1 MAVKYLVSGGEGALG
16 KTVISMLLQ
25 RGEKVRILM
34 SELSDTRIYRNNPN
48 IEICYGISTD
58 KDSMR
63 EFFELDDPRNAVL
76 FHTDEYV
83 SLSDSTNLTMRRVNV
98 IGAENIV
105 DMCLKRK
112 VGKLVYLSSAYALN
126 PEVSG
131 DSITIHFDRNKVA
144 GEYAK
149 SKAEAAAY
157 VMEKVALNRLNAV
170 MVLPTFIIGPGYSQ
184 DYEINKVLNS
194 YLNNGTIPPKGGGR
208 AFVDV
213 RDVANAMLT
222 LADKGEPGA
231 GYIVSG
237 DYKTSDEFFKDVN
250 DIQGIEAPVKTASK
264 LVMSKSLAKLVDFYY
279 KITHKENPREAYT
292 LFSENPD
299 ARFEDNSKGILPE
312 TTISFKESL
321 NDTIKGAQQGGI
333 QAAAAA
339 VPKSDKK
346 SDGPQGRS
354 EKKTSAE
361 AMEARLKQ
369 TQAVASK
376 SSSETKTPPRT
387 PFARAAAAAEAKAA
401 AEKQEENKSII
412 PQSTLKDPETET
424 KPEPKANSETSFRF
438 GSTPTK
444 FTKAEVPLKSEP
456 KAEPAK
462 PVTPSAVP
470 KSEPVKSII
479 PPLTPPAK
487 EAEPKAAEE
496 PKKEAPKTERPVSSG
511 FPRAAATPSSGFP
524 RAAATPSSAP
534 KAEPAP
540 AAAPVAKAAEP
551 KAAEEPKKE
560 EAPKTER
567 PVSSGFP
574 RAAATPSSAPA
585 APKTERPAS
594 SGFPRAAATP
604 SSGFPR
610 AAATP
615 SSTPKAEP
623 AAPAAAPVAK
633 EAEPKVADAPKA
645 EEAPRTGRPGSTGF
659 PRAAATP
666 SSGFPRAVATPSSGF
681 PRAAATPSSTPK
693 AEPAA
698 PAAAPAVKAAE
709 PKAAEEPK
717 KEDVKKEEA
726 PKTERPG
733 STGFPRAAATPSSG
747 FTKPA
752 DALSSAT
759 AQKKEPTLGSGSFLG
774 DDSKLGGSSL
784 GGESSLGGSSLGGG
798 SLGGGSLGGGSLG
811 SGSLGGGSLGGSTL
825 GGDPSLDGEPSLGGE
840 GLLHSDSSKQS
851 INYAFMS
858 AQAEHNPFKPATSSE
873 PSPFKSAQPAQ
884 ASSGPFKSAQPAEQN
899 PFKPIQSS
907 ASSSNTVPSGP
918 INSAFKPAE
927 SAAPAPKQDPAF
939 SKPQIASFSE
949 ADLSEL
955 EEDIDKFG
963 IPSGPV
969 VPPGIFAPPPKNG
982 RD

>member
-1 MAVKYLVSGGEGALG
+1 MSVKYLVSGGEGALG

-63 EFFELDDPRNAVL
+63 EFFELEDPRSAVL

-131 DSITIHFDRNKVA
+131 DNITIHFDRNKVE

-237 DYKTSDEFFKDVN
+237 DYKTSGEFFQDVN
-250 DIQGIEAPVKTASK
+250 DIQGIEKPMKTASK

-333 QAAAAA
+333 QSSAAAT
-339 VPKSDKK
+339 PKADKK
-346 SDGPQGRS
+346 PDAPAKA
-354 EKKTSAE
+354 EKKTAFD

-369 TQAVASK
+369 SQNVTAKAHTVSANPAEATAQRPAG
-376 SSSETKTPPRT
+376 TRP
-387 PFARAAAAAEAKAA
+387 AAAAAAKAA
-401 AEKQEENKSII
+401 AEEKEDENKSIM
-412 PQSTLKDPETET
+412 PQSSLKDPETES
-424 KPEPKANSETSFRF
+424 KADEPKLNSETTFRF
-438 GSTPTK
+438 GGTPTK
-444 FTKAEVPLKSEP
+444 FTTAEP
-456 KAEPAK
+456 KKSIIPGKDDAKAAPAEKKA
-462 PVTPSAVP
+462 
-470 KSEPVKSII
+470 EPVKSII
-479 PPLTPPAK
+479 PDTPKAPSPSPFRNSD
-487 EAEPKAAEE
+487 EPKA
-496 PKKEAPKTERPVSSG
+496 EAPKAERPVSSG
-511 FPRAAATPSSGFP
+511 FPRAAATPSSAPAAPRTERPASAGFP

-534 KAEPAP
+534 
-540 AAAPVAKAAEP
+540 AAPK
-551 KAAEEPKKE
+551 AEEPKA
-560 EAPKTER
+560 EAPKAEEPKVEAPKVER

-585 APKTERPAS
+585 APKAEEPKAEAPKAEEPKAEAPKTERPAT

-604 SSGFPR
+604 SSAPAAPRAERPASAGFPR

-615 SSTPKAEP
+615 SS
-623 AAPAAAPVAK
+623 
-633 EAEPKVADAPKA
+633 APKA
-645 EEAPRTGRPGSTGF
+645 ERPGAGF
-659 PRAAATP
+659 PKA
-666 SSGFPRAVATPSSGF
+666 
-681 PRAAATPSSTPK
+681 SSTPK
-693 AEPAA
+693 DD
-698 PAAAPAVKAAE
+698 
-709 PKAAEEPK
+709 PKP
-717 KEDVKKEEA
+717 
-726 PKTERPG
+726 
-733 STGFPRAAATPSSG
+733 
-747 FTKPA
+747 
-752 DALSSAT
+752 
-759 AQKKEPTLGSGSFLG
+759 
-774 DDSKLGGSSL
+774 SSL
-784 GGESSLGGSSLGGG
+784 GGDSLGGGSSLGGSSLGGG
-798 SLGGGSLGGGSLG
+798 SLGGGS
-811 SGSLGGGSLGGSTL
+811 
-825 GGDPSLDGEPSLGGE
+825 GE
-840 GLLHSDSSKQS
+840 GRLHSSDSSAQS
-851 INYAFMS
+851 ITAQFLS
-858 AQAEHNPFKPATSSE
+858 AQAANNNAFKPAQSNEPSPFKPATATNTGSAKAEPGNPFKPA
-873 PSPFKSAQPAQ
+873 PSAAPAQ
-884 ASSGPFKSAQPAEQN
+884 KPETSN
-899 PFKPIQSS
+899 PF
-907 ASSSNTVPSGP
+907 GG
-918 INSAFKPAE
+918 AFKPAE
-927 SAAPAPKQDPAF
+927 PAKAEPAAPSAPTYGFKSAAPITPAAPIETKKEPLITEPTDD
-939 SKPQIASFSE
+939 SFF
-949 ADLSEL
+949 D
-955 EEDIDKFG
+955 DIDEEFNKFNA
-963 IPSGPV
+963 IANSTNDSGPA
-969 VPPGIFAPPPKNG
+969 VPPGIFAPPPGN
-982 RD
+982 R

>member
-1 MAVKYLVSGGEGALG
+1 MSVKYLVSGGEGALG

-63 EFFELDDPRNAVL
+63 EFFELEDPRSAVL

-131 DSITIHFDRNKVA
+131 DNITIHFDRNKVE

-237 DYKTSDEFFKDVN
+237 DYKTSGEFFQDVN
-250 DIQGIEAPVKTASK
+250 DIQGIEKPMKTASK

-312 TTISFKESL
+312 TTISFKDSL

-333 QAAAAA
+333 QSSAAAT
-339 VPKSDKK
+339 PKADKK
-346 SDGPQGRS
+346 PDAPAKA
-354 EKKTSAE
+354 EKKTAFD

-369 TQAVASK
+369 SQNVTAKAHTVSANPAEATAQRPAG
-376 SSSETKTPPRT
+376 TRP
-387 PFARAAAAAEAKAA
+387 AAAAAAKAA
-401 AEKQEENKSII
+401 AEEKEDENKSIM
-412 PQSTLKDPETET
+412 PQSSLKDPETES
-424 KPEPKANSETSFRF
+424 KADEPKLNSETTFRF
-438 GSTPTK
+438 GGTPTK
-444 FTKAEVPLKSEP
+444 FTTAEP
-456 KAEPAK
+456 KKSIIPGKDDAKAAPAEKKA
-462 PVTPSAVP
+462 
-470 KSEPVKSII
+470 EPVKSII
-479 PPLTPPAK
+479 PDTPKAPSPSPFRNSD
-487 EAEPKAAEE
+487 EPKA
-496 PKKEAPKTERPVSSG
+496 EAPK
-511 FPRAAATPSSGFP
+511 A
-524 RAAATPSSAP
+524 
-534 KAEPAP
+534 
-540 AAAPVAKAAEP
+540 
-551 KAAEEPKKE
+551 
-560 EAPKTER
+560 ER

-585 APKTERPAS
+585 APRTERPASAGFPRAAATPSSAPAAPKAEEPKAEEPKVEAPKVERPVS

-604 SSGFPR
+604 SAAPAAPRAERPASAGFPR

-615 SSTPKAEP
+615 SS
-623 AAPAAAPVAK
+623 
-633 EAEPKVADAPKA
+633 APKA
-645 EEAPRTGRPGSTGF
+645 ERPGAGF
-659 PRAAATP
+659 PKA
-666 SSGFPRAVATPSSGF
+666 
-681 PRAAATPSSTPK
+681 SSTPK
-693 AEPAA
+693 DD
-698 PAAAPAVKAAE
+698 
-709 PKAAEEPK
+709 PKP
-717 KEDVKKEEA
+717 
-726 PKTERPG
+726 
-733 STGFPRAAATPSSG
+733 
-747 FTKPA
+747 
-752 DALSSAT
+752 
-759 AQKKEPTLGSGSFLG
+759 
-774 DDSKLGGSSL
+774 SSL
-784 GGESSLGGSSLGGG
+784 GGDSLGGGSSLGGSSLGGG
-798 SLGGGSLGGGSLG
+798 SLGGGS
-811 SGSLGGGSLGGSTL
+811 
-825 GGDPSLDGEPSLGGE
+825 GE
-840 GLLHSDSSKQS
+840 GRLHSSDSSAQS
-851 INYAFMS
+851 ITAQFLS
-858 AQAEHNPFKPATSSE
+858 AQAANNNAFKPAQSNEPSPFKPATATNTGSAKAEPGNPFKPA
-873 PSPFKSAQPAQ
+873 PSAAPAQ
-884 ASSGPFKSAQPAEQN
+884 KPETSN
-899 PFKPIQSS
+899 PF
-907 ASSSNTVPSGP
+907 GG
-918 INSAFKPAE
+918 AFKPAE
-927 SAAPAPKQDPAF
+927 PAKAEPAAPSAPTYGFKSAAPITPAAPLETKKEPLITEPTDD
-939 SKPQIASFSE
+939 SFF
-949 ADLSEL
+949 D
-955 EEDIDKFG
+955 DIDEEFNKFNA
-963 IPSGPV
+963 IANATNDSGPA
-969 VPPGIFAPPPKNG
+969 VPPGIFAPPPGN
-982 RD
+982 R